1 METRQLAFSFVE
13 FLDREMT
20 QDYASCDY
28 IADLKVAKEA
38 VQKAFKLTEDDE
50 SLKVQ

>member
-13 FLDREMT
+13 FLDRQMT
-20 QDYASCDY
+20 QDGAADDY
-28 IADLKVAKEA
+28 VAELKVAKEA